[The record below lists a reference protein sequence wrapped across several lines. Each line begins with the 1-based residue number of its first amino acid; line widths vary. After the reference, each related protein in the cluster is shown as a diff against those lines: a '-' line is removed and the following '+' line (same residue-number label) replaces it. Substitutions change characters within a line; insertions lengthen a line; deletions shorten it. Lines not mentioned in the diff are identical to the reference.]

1 MRLVILSHSAR
12 IYSQIAQQEGWRVLA
27 VDAFADSDTRQAAQE
42 VYQWRGLYGQHPGDA
57 LSALFKVMDA
67 YQPDAIV
74 VGSGFEAN
82 QGAYA
87 ALFARYKVAG
97 NTPDTLSRVKHP
109 QWLKA
114 CCDTQGVQSP
124 LIAESKPVAGQWL
137 YKQAGQCG
145 GSHVQDWQM
154 VSHTDGSGYWQAF
167 QPGQAVG
174 ILFAAQGH
182 AATLIGVHALRQ
194 HVNSYAYAG
203 ATRLHEVALYAAVNT
218 MLQALVPALGLVG
231 INSIDAIWHEGTLH
245 VIEVNPRLSASMR
258 LYRHLPLIQM
268 HMASCQH
275 QAMPVLQPQTT
286 HASHCIAYAR
296 KEIDL
301 SQLNLPDWLEDRPS
315 GGVIAAGQPVCSF
328 YAEGRSDS
336 EVLQALQDRKTRLET
351 LWGTYVCDSIEFNI
365 H

>member
-1 MRLVILSHSAR
+1 MRLAILSHSAR

-268 HMASCQH
+268 HMAGCQH
-275 QAMPVLQPQTT
+275 KAMPVLQPQRT

-328 YAEGRSDS
+328 YAEGRSDN